1 MKEPHFHGCHLD
13 LTRKLEA
20 TVGHARALTMREV
33 IESFYKDC
41 IEPSLPEVRRENH
54 GIFICQKSWGRC
66 DSTRKM
72 TFCRRYFLRG
82 GVL

>member
-1 MKEPHFHGCHLD
+1 MKETHFHGCHLD

-41 IEPSLPEVRRENH
+41 IEPSLPEVRRGKPWDFH
-54 GIFICQKSWGRC
+54 LPKKLGKVRF
-66 DSTRKM
+66 DSKNDLLQEVFFARW
-72 TFCRRYFLRG
+72 
-82 GVL
+82 VL